1 MSCSKC
7 GDDRRVI
14 LTTIT
19 DKNGSVEYC
28 PNCLI
33 EAYIEFKLDFENNPD
48 FIDDVTGEHG
58 AVKFESEGEIYI
70 LERER
75 MFRLIAHNLDPDEYF
90 ALAKKYGAN
99 KFEIHDDFYDDFDGV
114 AIQPVIR

>member
-1 MSCSKC
+1 MSCIKC
-7 GDDRRVI
+7 GDNRKVI
-14 LTTIT
+14 ISTLT

-28 PNCLI
+28 PNCLTMAFI
-33 EAYIEFKLDFENNPD
+33 NNELHFENHPQ
-48 FIDDVTGEHG
+48 FIDDVTGEIG

-70 LERER
+70 LENKR
-75 MFRLIAHNLDPDEYF
+75 MLRLIAHNLEPEEYF

-99 KFEIHDDFYDDFDGV
+99 KFEIHDDFYDELDGT